1 MKWSIQILN
10 QLISRLKGENF
21 AFDAN
26 VSFIDLLDIIFSK
39 LISLFRGFLV
49 FKHVKKRVFIDAK
62 CVVKCRRKIK
72 FGTNLMIGRCS
83 YINALSKNGIVMG
96 RNVSIG
102 KNTTIECSGSF
113 KLLGEG
119 LVVGN
124 FVGLGSHGFFGCAG
138 GIKIGD
144 NTILGN
150 YVSMHSEN
158 HNFSNINILIRQ
170 QGVSH
175 KGISIGSD
183 CWIGAK
189 VTILDG
195 AEIGNGCVFAA
206 GAVVPAGKY
215 EDNCVY
221 AGVPAKLIKKRY

>member
-72 FGTNLMIGRCS
+72 FGTNLMI
-83 YINALSKNGIVMG
+83 
-96 RNVSIG
+96 IG
-102 KNTTIECSGSF
+102 QNTTIECSGSF